1 MESLWIQCKILHSIF
16 LWFREREVLP
26 KPISYLQKFI
36 LTSRCI
42 HVYENFDFCRTFMC
56 DSGSACNRRVHPDSS
71 VSTDTYTFANDC
83 PNRNTNCSSDTCLY
97 NPGSRT
103 NNNCPSHFPPDNHQ
117 RHASALYHLIPEGYT
132 GTSIRVISTGYTND
146 YKTTIYNPATQGSSQ
161 IIDDQSG
168 NYSELADSLTIFSY
182 STSLD
187 VSQNLRAFLRNS
199 GTVFDESTVTSLNGI
214 TYTRFD
220 TRTDPFTGTPDE
232 TVIYVGNQA
241 NANQKG
247 YLPEMI
253 YSVTPGGIIN
263 RGTYENMIMSFQ
275 YYPSKTIGTAPGTET
290 DKPTYYQ

>member
-1 MESLWIQCKILHSIF
+1 MKILIF
-16 LWFREREVLP
+16 LVLSCVIVVLLTTAGCTTQTSQP
-26 KPISYLQKFI
+26 QPTPIPSQTI
-36 LTSRCI
+36 APTEI
-42 HVYENFDFCRTFMC
+42 PTAVQT
-56 DSGSACNRRVHPDSS
+56 P
-71 VSTDTYTFANDC
+71 VSTIPVPAPTTIAPAISLPTSIKDTPLLFTI
-83 PNRNTNCSSDTCLY
+83 
-97 NPGSRT
+97 
-103 NNNCPSHFPPDNHQ
+103 
-117 RHASALYHLIPEGYT
+117 SAPEGYT
-132 GTSIRVISTGYTND
+132 GTTIRVISTGYTNN
-146 YKTTIYNPATQGSSQ
+146 YKTTIYNPTTQGSSQ

-199 GTVFDESTVTSLNGI
+199 GTVFDESTVTSSNGI

-220 TRTDPFTGTPDE
+220 SRSDPFTGTPDE

-253 YSVTPGGIIN
+253 YSVTPGGNIN
-263 RGTYENMIMSFQ
+263 QATYENMIMSFQ
-275 YYPSKTIGTAPGTET
+275 YYTSKTIGTAPGTET

>member
-1 MESLWIQCKILHSIF
+1 MKISIF
-16 LWFREREVLP
+16 VALSCAIVVLLATAGCTQTP
-26 KPISYLQKFI
+26 QSQPTPIPSQTI
-36 LTSRCI
+36 VPTEI
-42 HVYENFDFCRTFMC
+42 PTAVPT
-56 DSGSACNRRVHPDSS
+56 P
-71 VSTDTYTFANDC
+71 VSTIPVPAPTTIAPAISLPTTIKDTPLLFTI
-83 PNRNTNCSSDTCLY
+83 
-97 NPGSRT
+97 
-103 NNNCPSHFPPDNHQ
+103 
-117 RHASALYHLIPEGYT
+117 SAPEGYT

-263 RGTYENMIMSFQ
+263 QETYENMIMSFQ